1 MEKQILHFNSRGES
15 GNIFYI
21 LGRVRCVMA
30 KQRRITEYNY
40 MWEAVQKSGSYEAA
54 LEIIGK
60 HIPLIDDDTGK
71 QYGRAEYDR

>member
-15 GNIFYI
+15 GNIFHI

-40 MWEAVQKSGSYEAA
+40 MWQAVQNSGSYEAA

-60 HIPLIDDDTGK
+60 HVPLVDDDTGK
-71 QYGRAEYDR
+71 EYGRAEHDG